1 MVSTSLHSYHC
12 LTLSLL
18 LLPPLLFTTYFLS
31 AFPKPPEKLF
41 LHPSLASLPKD
52 TRSWTI
58 YPEDFY
64 SGGGYAEF
72 PSGKVRYWLLGPESG
87 KKIVLI
93 HGLSIP
99 AIVWKD
105 VAPALA
111 SNGYRVLLYDLYGR
125 GYSDAPDT
133 IYDTKLY
140 TTQLALLMQYLN
152 WGKANI
158 VGVSMGGAIAATF
171 TAQFPHLVDEG
182 VALIA
187 CAGLMES
194 SDISRTAKFMSSPL
208 VRTLAS
214 SRPVRVSLSF
224 HSAYAS
230 KSASGAGAR
239 LFRLTPSAYLQHLT
253 NQTVTNSKGG
263 VDDDSAILEIV
274 RLQSAHLPGYNHA
287 LSSSLRDGPIRGQA
301 HAFRSPGFWGK
312 RVLIMHGTRDRTVES
327 KYAGRIEALLMDGD
341 DEDKSTSTS
350 ASVGLKESEKQHA
363 FSTSSPA
370 EGRRGRVKTRKVMI
384 QGGGHDLTVSHPE
397 DVVRL
402 LGELV
407 DGRGKWGL

>member
-1 MVSTSLHSYHC
+1 MVSTSPYHC

-31 AFPKPPEKLF
+31 AFPKPPEQLF
-41 LHPSLASLPKD
+41 LHPSLASLPPD
-52 TRSWTI
+52 ARSWSI

-64 SGGGYAEF
+64 SGGAYAEF
-72 PSGKVRYWLLGPESG
+72 PSGRVRYWLLGPETG

-133 IYDTKLY
+133 IYNTSLY

-152 WGKANI
+152 WSRANI

-194 SDISRTAKFMSSPL
+194 NDISRTAKFMSSPL

-214 SRPVRVSLSF
+214 SRPVR
-224 HSAYAS
+224 
-230 KSASGAGAR
+230 
-239 LFRLTPSAYLQHLT
+239 AYLQHLT

-301 HAFRSPGFWGK
+301 KAFMADGWSGK
-312 RVLIMHGTRDRTVES
+312 RVLIVHGTKDRTVPP
-327 KYAGRIEALLMDGD
+327 KYAGRIEGMIRG
-341 DEDKSTSTS
+341 E
-350 ASVGLKESEKQHA
+350 GGEGGEEKQMYGNKGRGEREERHQHVL
-363 FSTSSPA
+363 STTTRSETTSR
-370 EGRRGRVKTRKVMI
+370 EKDDKGGRGVKTRKVMI
-384 QGGGHDLTVSHPE
+384 QGGGHDLTISHPE
-397 DVVRL
+397 DVVRMV
-402 LGELV
+402 GELV
-407 DGRGKWGL
+407 DGRGRWV